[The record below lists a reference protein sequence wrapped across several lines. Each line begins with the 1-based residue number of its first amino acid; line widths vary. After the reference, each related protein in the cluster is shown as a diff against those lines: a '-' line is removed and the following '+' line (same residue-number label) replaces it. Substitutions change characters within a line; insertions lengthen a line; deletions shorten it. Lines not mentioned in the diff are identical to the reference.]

1 MSQLID
7 STAVTK
13 EMPGKF
19 SWEIREATCTGR
31 IWLWLLEEVISLI
44 LLSAVCKSPGM
55 SLETLKVTHIPG
67 MTSRHSNP
75 TRQSSPWKPSSRWW
89 MASLDEFFNI
99 CAICEEKKKEN
110 IRRLNYFQQQ
120 KKKISKENS
129 SVCVCAC
136 TCVCCG
142 VWVYNLSIV
151 CEIIYPLQSISLDPH
166 I

>member
-1 MSQLID
+1 MCQLID

-19 SWEIREATCTGR
+19 SWEIREATCTVR

-44 LLSAVCKSPGM
+44 LLSAVCKFPAM

-67 MTSRHSNP
+67 MTNRYSNP
-75 TRQSSPWKPSSRWW
+75 TRQSSPWKPSSRWQ
-89 MASLDEFFNI
+89 MASLD
-99 CAICEEKKKEN
+99 EKKKEN

-120 KKKISKENS
+120 KKKINKENS